1 MDQDEP
7 RGEVVA
13 AGATREKKGN
23 PFSRF
28 FGGIALFIRQ
38 VIAELRKVV
47 TPTRK
52 AVQVHPGGARLRSD
66 RHGHRPYGLDTLFA
80 FLTHWVFGIPG

>member
-13 AGATREKKGN
+13 AGGAASVKKLG
-23 PFSRF
+23 F
-28 FGGIALFIRQ
+28 FGRIALFFRQ
-38 VIAELRKVV
+38 VIGELRKVV

-52 AVQVHPGGARLRSD
+52 ELFKFTGVVLVFVAIMMALV
-66 RHGHRPYGLDTLFA
+66 YGLDTA
-80 FLTHWVFGIPG
+80 FSWLTAQVFGVPQ

>member
-13 AGATREKKGN
+13 AGGTTREKKLG
-23 PFSRF
+23 F
-28 FGGIALFIRQ
+28 FGRIALFFRQ
-38 VIAELRKVV
+38 VIGELRKVV

-52 AVQVHPGGARLRSD
+52 ELVKFTAVVLVFVLIVMGLV
-66 RHGHRPYGLDTLFA
+66 YGLDAA
-80 FLTHWVFGIPG
+80 FSWLTAQVFGVPQ

>member
-13 AGATREKKGN
+13 AGGAASVKKLG
-23 PFSRF
+23 F
-28 FGGIALFIRQ
+28 FGRIALFFRQ
-38 VIAELRKVV
+38 VIGELRKVV

-52 AVQVHPGGARLRSD
+52 ELFKFTGVVLVFVVIVMAFV
-66 RHGHRPYGLDTLFA
+66 YGLDTA
-80 FLTHWVFGIPG
+80 FSWLTAQVFGVPQ